1 MDLKL
6 DLWESLFITQ
16 LWSLMKTAKI
26 YFHLNGLEYLKV
38 HKPLLLKEVQQIIR
52 SIDAEKCRTKISRG
66 RKIKGKNLYSPITVN
81 TAFKNEFLSF
91 GWTDLRYNFYVTHEE
106 SVLREIS
113 SLSPEEQKKQI
124 EKKGLHAIRSYN
136 QTDFIKEHI
145 AVKVQ
150 FGKYPFV
157 AYDLFVKHVHFFV
170 SNKIDVGIEVLPM
183 KEMQSLMSSVIS
195 YYERELMNIIRQRRS
210 SPYVPLVIFGI
221 EP

>member
-1 MDLKL
+1 
-6 DLWESLFITQ
+6 
-16 LWSLMKTAKI
+16 MKTAKI

-183 KEMQSLMSSVIS
+183 KEMQSLMSSGIS
-195 YYERELMNIIRQRRS
+195 YYERELINIIRQGRS

>member
-1 MDLKL
+1 M
-6 DLWESLFITQ
+6 
-16 LWSLMKTAKI
+16 
-26 YFHLNGLEYLKV
+26 EYLKV
-38 HKPLLLKEVQQIIR
+38 HKIPLLKEVQQIIR
-52 SIDAEKCRTKISRG
+52 SIDAEKCRTKISKEK
-66 RKIKGKNLYSPITVN
+66 KIKGKNLYSPIAVN
-81 TAFKNEFLSF
+81 TAFKNGFVSL

-124 EKKGLHAIRSYN
+124 EKKGLQAIRSYN
-136 QTDFIKEHI
+136 QTDFIKERV
-145 AVKVQ
+145 ALEVQ

-183 KEMQSLMSSVIS
+183 KEMQSIMSSGIS
-195 YYERELMNIIRQRRS
+195 YYERELMNIIRQGRS
-210 SPYVPLVIFGI
+210 SPSVPLVIFGI